1 MTTDDIAGA
10 PGAGA
15 LAGQVALVTGGG
27 RGVGRAIA
35 EDLAAA
41 GAAVAVTARSA
52 DQLAETVRR
61 IEAAGGRAT
70 AAPADVTDRAAV
82 ERAVAAA
89 ERALGPVDL
98 LVNNAGTVTALGPF
112 WETDPDVW
120 WRDAEVHV
128 RGAVLCT
135 RAVLPGMVARRRGRI
150 VNVVSGAGAR
160 ASPYVSAYACAK
172 AALMRLTDS
181 LAAEVAPHG
190 IAVFAASPGVVRTAL
205 LEDTAASPLGRR
217 WLPRF
222 AELLASGGDLS
233 PARAVR
239 LVRFLAEGRADALS
253 GRYFH
258 ATDDIAALADRA
270 EEIVRDDL
278 HTIQLRT

>member
-1 MTTDDIAGA
+1 MTTGGGAG

-15 LAGQVALVTGGG
+15 LVGQVAVVTGGG

-41 GAAVAVTARSA
+41 GAAVAVTARSG

-61 IEAAGGRAT
+61 IRGAGGRA
-70 AAPADVTDRAAV
+70 AAYPADVTDRAAV
-82 ERAVAAA
+82 EGAVAHT
-89 ERALGPVDL
+89 EGELGPVDL
-98 LVNNAGTVTALGPF
+98 LVNNAGAVTALGPF

-128 RGAVLCT
+128 RGAVLWT

-150 VNVVSGAGAR
+150 VNVVSGAGAQ
-160 ASPYVSAYACAK
+160 ATPYLSAYACAK

-181 LAAEVAPHG
+181 LAAEVASHG
-190 IAVFAASPGVVRTAL
+190 VTVFAASPGPVRTAL
-205 LEDTAASPLGRR
+205 LEATAASPVGRR
-217 WLPRF
+217 WLPQF
-222 AELLASGGDLS
+222 AKMLADGRDLS

-258 ATDDIAALADRA
+258 ASDDPAALVGRA
-270 EEIVRDDL
+270 EEIVREDL
-278 HTIQLRT
+278 HTVRLRT

>member
-1 MTTDDIAGA
+1 MTTEAAGA
-10 PGAGA
+10 RGA
-15 LAGQVALVTGGG
+15 LQGQVVMVTGGG

-61 IEAAGGRAT
+61 IEAAGGRAV

-82 ERAVAAA
+82 AGAVAGA

-98 LVNNAGTVTALGPF
+98 LVNNAGTAAALGPF

-128 RGAVLCT
+128 RGAVLCA

-150 VNVVSGAGAR
+150 VNVVSAAGAR
-160 ASPYVSAYACAK
+160 ATPYLSAYACAK
-172 AALMRLTDS
+172 AALLRLTDT
-181 LAAEVAPHG
+181 LAAEAAPHG
-190 IAVFAASPGVVRTAL
+190 IAVFAASPGPVRTAL
-205 LEDTAASPLGRR
+205 LEAAAASPAGQR
-217 WLPRF
+217 WLPQF
-222 AELLASGGDLS
+222 ARMLAGGGDLS
-233 PARAVR
+233 PARGVR

-253 GRYFH
+253 GRFFQPS
-258 ATDDIAALADRA
+258 DDLTALVARA

-278 HTIQLRT
+278 YTVRLRT